1 MTVARLLLDEM
12 LSARITER
20 LSAHGLDAQAFLER
34 RDLVGAPDEALL
46 ELASR
51 EGRIL
56 VSKNVLDFAPMSQQW
71 TADGRRH
78 GGLVLVSTRTF
89 PETRDWVTAVTT
101 ALAQAH
107 EQGRLPGPEEVLW
120 LRR

>member
-1 MTVARLLLDEM
+1 MTVSRLLLDEM
-12 LSARITER
+12 LSARIAER
-20 LSAHGLDAQAFLER
+20 LRTHGLDAQAVLER
-34 RDLVGAPDEALL
+34 RDLIGAPDEALL

-56 VSKNVLDFAPMSQQW
+56 VSKNVVDFVPMSQQW

-89 PETRDWVTAVTT
+89 PGTRDWVTGVTT
-101 ALAQAH
+101 ALRQAY
-107 EQGRLPGPEEVLW
+107 EQGRLSGSEEVLW

>member
-12 LSARITER
+12 LSARIAER
-20 LSAHGLDAQAFLER
+20 LRASGLDAQAVLER
-34 RDLVGAPDEALL
+34 RDLIGAPDEELL
-46 ELASR
+46 DLASR

-56 VSKNVLDFAPMSQQW
+56 VSKNVVDFAPMSQQW
-71 TADGRRH
+71 TAGGRRH

-89 PETRDWVTAVTT
+89 PENRDWVTAVAT

-107 EQGRLPGPEEVLW
+107 EQGRLPGPEEVFW